1 MRSVTP
7 DPENAREETRRR
19 PGAKLDPKA
28 DRLILEA
35 TKRLLHD
42 VGYARLTIDAVAR
55 EAGVARTT
63 VYRRYRDKAELVS
76 GAIDTL
82 RRPAAAPDSGDAR
95 RDLIGQLENARR
107 NFDMSLAGT
116 LLMEERHNP
125 ELLDLFRRRMIT
137 PRRAVL
143 REVIERGIER
153 GQLREGLDV
162 ERVTDLLFGSL
173 FFAVLSDGKPGPGWS
188 EQTVAALWPSLVRG
202 RTNRASRAS
211 AASDP
216 GARSGRR

>member
-1 MRSVTP
+1 MPSVT
-7 DPENAREETRRR
+7 RR
-19 PGAKLDPKA
+19 PGAQPDPEA

-35 TKRLLHD
+35 AKRLLHD
-42 VGYARLTIDAVAR
+42 VGYTRLTIDAVAR

-82 RRPAAAPDSGDAR
+82 RRPAAASDSGDAR
-95 RDLIGQLENARR
+95 RDLIAQLENARR

-125 ELLDLFRRRMIT
+125 ELIDLFRRRMIA

-143 REVIERGIER
+143 RDVIERGIER
-153 GQLREGLDV
+153 GQLRQGLDV

-173 FFAVLSDGKPGPGWS
+173 FFAVLSDGKPARGWS
-188 EQTVAALWPSLVRG
+188 EQTVAALWPSLTV
-202 RTNRASRAS
+202 
-211 AASDP
+211 
-216 GARSGRR
+216 